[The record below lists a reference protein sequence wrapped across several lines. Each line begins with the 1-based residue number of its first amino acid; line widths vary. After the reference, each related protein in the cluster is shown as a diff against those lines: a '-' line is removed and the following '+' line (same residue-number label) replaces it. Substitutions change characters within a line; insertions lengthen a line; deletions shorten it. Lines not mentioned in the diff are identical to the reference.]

1 MLGFIYHRFLPST
14 GSQTSEVF
22 FSPEISK
29 YLRFSFVFFFR
40 RISGDPASVE
50 SKPLDHPSS
59 LPSFQIDRLFP
70 LLEELDALIISEQG
84 NDFIADIDDSFKLQL
99 TTKLEHQSSISSC
112 LDESHGSKLLGSLYL
127 FLLKCF
133 PVKLSSNFRL
143 SSRISLAQLL
153 SAELCKR
160 LQVSSINLYYF
171 SRCL

>member
-1 MLGFIYHRFLPST
+1 MALVHSSSSSSLSSSDTTPSPLLL
-14 GSQTSEVF
+14 SNI
-22 FSPEISK
+22 SP
-29 YLRFSFVFFFR
+29 
-40 RISGDPASVE
+40 G
-50 SKPLDHPSS
+50 PSS
-59 LPSFQIDRLFP
+59 RTHTHTPPRLFP